1 MQFAAEVKTCRKIFF
16 GRQTSSKGKLPL
28 PGATLCDCKHA
39 LIIWGILPIPQGV
52 IISPDRFIHPEKQCQ
67 YERKKQPKKTDTT
80 LKRKNYELYFKYS
93 S

>member
-1 MQFAAEVKTCRKIFF
+1 M
-16 GRQTSSKGKLPL
+16 

-52 IISPDRFIHPEKQCQ
+52 KISPDRFIHPEKQCR
-67 YERKKQPKKTDTT
+67 YERKKALIKNDTPT
-80 LKRKNYELYFKYS
+80 KSKNYELCFKYS